1 MSSEFLEK
9 IRNILEHLL
18 ELFIF
23 ILITSIMLGSLHVH
37 AAESWSL
44 KSNYGQYD
52 IDYDYTDHNN
62 RNCHTYIHLYLNDN
76 QLFYG
81 FIMSDE
87 KLSEKPYMEYHSYR
101 LYAYSLKSNNDPYI
115 YSDSNAYPKFF
126 TDYNEDIS
134 SAFQVLDTYY
144 LYDGSDMY
152 HYGGSSNFVINDI
165 QFTHALKPDPS
176 NGEWINVNFSLPLPV
191 FDSVESMKKY
201 CLTGDTSGIINGSSI
216 DNPDFEDTA
225 YAFTGFTAN
234 NKMTA
239 SWTGTTERSYLQ
251 DQEVEEYVRV
261 NYYFADK
268 EAQDTI
274 KQADAYPDE
283 FATADKTL
291 MIDVSGLKPDDENWF
306 LRYIRITPCYR
317 QAGLGAWGDFY
328 HGSDVFVYFD
338 VNGKIESIV
347 QNSVPTDGEVIG
359 NNISLIGFRYDTS
372 FHAEFVDVWSNAVN
386 CSAFDLGGSQY
397 LSLGVKALYY
407 NGQSKDID
415 FVSLDRKNLVWD
427 KTFDSFKTF
436 NGSGIKQLFFTPYV
450 KTGVN
455 NPWNKGNSIVIDF
468 DVNGN
473 ATSSFDTGDDG
484 TVHLSDFKLTG
495 VVWNKPM
502 LAYGTITW
510 AGTTANSDMSI
521 VPDSDTL
528 VVCSYPVYDSSLN
541 ESYETYDTATIGKGS
556 IRVYIDSLIDK
567 YSNAGK
573 TWNGEMWLTPCYKK
587 GGVLYMGEPVI
598 VNCTKGT
605 VSDIEVDESTGTANQ
620 VDKTDEN
627 KSYADAILSSGNNFF
642 SIVKGLIASMQQLP
656 ELIATLFSF
665 LPGWVNALIAGSI
678 FVIFVCRIL
687 GR

>member
-9 IRNILEHLL
+9 IRNILEHLF
-18 ELFIF
+18 ELFISILI
-23 ILITSIMLGSLHVH
+23 ILITLGSLHVD

-87 KLSEKPYMEYHSYR
+87 KLSEKPYTEYHSYR

-152 HYGGSSNFVINDI
+152 YYGGSSNFVINDI

-328 HGSDVFVYFD
+328 HGEPSYVYFNQDGSIDRIDAPYIKGELSIDMERPVIVLHEAANGNPTESDFSYFEFNNAQSDYFFEMKGRWYTTNDFDLYRDKLVWKYKYSTLLKNNLSTWVSVSDNRSSVGRFQFD
-338 VNGKIESIV
+338 VLGKSSWDNLLSSYPVDDRNYIGGSYNLFNKITGYSDALETLKMLLKQPYSLFNGY
-347 QNSVPTDGEVIG
+347 EVYVRY
-359 NNISLIGFRYDTS
+359 FRYDENGGIQYSKWTHFYNNLADS
-372 FHAEFVDVWSNAVN
+372 DGSSGSRLDDLDNMYSENQSDKGLTDDELSDLENGGNSRNDLDAVPKNNYDYSSLENATMN
-386 CSAFDLGGSQY
+386 FFDLLKNFGTM
-397 LSLGVKALYY
+397 LGQFPSMVAAVFGFLP
-407 NGQSKDID
+407 
-415 FVSLDRKNLVWD
+415 LW
-427 KTFDSFKTF
+427 
-436 NGSGIKQLFFTPYV
+436 
-450 KTGVN
+450 
-455 NPWNKGNSIVIDF
+455 
-468 DVNGN
+468 
-473 ATSSFDTGDDG
+473 
-484 TVHLSDFKLTG
+484 
-495 VVWNKPM
+495 
-502 LAYGTITW
+502 
-510 AGTTANSDMSI
+510 
-521 VPDSDTL
+521 
-528 VVCSYPVYDSSLN
+528 
-541 ESYETYDTATIGKGS
+541 
-556 IRVYIDSLIDK
+556 LI
-567 YSNAGK
+567 
-573 TWNGEMWLTPCYKK
+573 
-587 GGVLYMGEPVI
+587 
-598 VNCTKGT
+598 
-605 VSDIEVDESTGTANQ
+605 
-620 VDKTDEN
+620 
-627 KSYADAILSSGNNFF
+627 
-642 SIVKGLIASMQQLP
+642 GLIA
-656 ELIATLFSF
+656 
-665 LPGWVNALIAGSI
+665 VSI
-678 FVIFVCRIL
+678 GAVIICRFI

>member
-1 MSSEFLEK
+1 MSPDFLEK
-9 IRNILEHLL
+9 IRNIIVT
-18 ELFIF
+18 LFVLFFSFLIM
-23 ILITSIMLGSLHVH
+23 LITFCSLRVH
-37 AAESWSL
+37 AEESSDL
-44 KSNYGQYD
+44 PLTMVVTTD
-52 IDYDYTDHNN
+52 IDDSYNNQYGTITYTLQNNVDLNSYDVCAWYRDGKAFGSDTDT
-62 RNCHTYIHLYLNDN
+62 RSISFIWKRKSDN
-76 QLFYG
+76 VISF
-81 FIMSDE
+81 S
-87 KLSEKPYMEYHSYR
+87 
-101 LYAYSLKSNNDPYI
+101 
-115 YSDSNAYPKFF
+115 
-126 TDYNEDIS
+126 S
-134 SAFQVLDTYY
+134 SAVKVVSVNSTGTVVPKYGVGSTLQEITKDVSRYDDGTNKGFYPYY
-144 LYDGSDMY
+144 T
-152 HYGGSSNFVINDI
+152 FVSGNYPIAKSYEAAENY
-165 QFTHALKPDPS
+165 L
-176 NGEWINVNFSLPLPV
+176 
-191 FDSVESMKKY
+191 
-201 CLTGDTSGIINGSSI
+201 LTGDTSGLVSGGSI

-239 SWTGTTERSYLQ
+239 TWTGTTERTYLQ

-291 MIDVSGLKPDDENWF
+291 TIDVSGLKPDDENWF

-436 NGSGIKQLFFTPYV
+436 NGSGIKQLFFTPYI

-502 LAYGTITW
+502 LTYGTITW

-541 ESYETYDTATIGKGS
+541 ESYETYDTVTIGKGS

-567 YSNAGK
+567 YTNAGK

>member
-1 MSSEFLEK
+1 MKRETLEK
-9 IRNILEHLL
+9 IRKIIVTLL
-18 ELFIF
+18 VLFIS
-23 ILITSIMLGSLHVH
+23 ILNTWIAFCTLPVH
-37 AAESWSL
+37 AEESF
-44 KSNYGQYD
+44 
-52 IDYDYTDHNN
+52 
-62 RNCHTYIHLYLNDN
+62 YIN
-76 QLFYG
+76 
-81 FIMSDE
+81 
-87 KLSEKPYMEYHSYR
+87 
-101 LYAYSLKSNNDPYI
+101 
-115 YSDSNAYPKFF
+115 DSNISGSVVIQNYLTFVNNSGKSETDLREWDLDIPDPGFYALAPLTDSNSIYALYKF
-126 TDYNEDIS
+126 DIS
-134 SAFQVLDTYY
+134 THVVNTVNVSYTEITDWNEEGKSILHNETKRTNRILSFDVASWGD
-144 LYDGSDMY
+144 S
-152 HYGGSSNFVINDI
+152 
-165 QFTHALKPDPS
+165 FTNS
-176 NGEWINVNFSLPLPV
+176 NGVTYSQKWVNPFPV
-191 FDSVESMKKY
+191 FESSDAMLNY
-201 CLTGDTSGIINGSSI
+201 CKTGDTSGIINGGS
-216 DNPDFEDTA
+216 DLDPHDDA
-225 YAFTGFTAN
+225 YAFTGFSMSDKKAT
-234 NKMTA
+234 
-239 SWTGTTERSYLQ
+239 WTGTSERSYLLDMDVEEWVNYTYGFATSE
-251 DQEVEEYVRV
+251 DQEVSSFIDAEAHYPTSDKKLALPWDEMEANKKEGEFIRQV
-261 NYYFADK
+261 N
-268 EAQDTI
+268 I
-274 KQADAYPDE
+274 
-283 FATADKTL
+283 
-291 MIDVSGLKPDDENWF
+291 I
-306 LRYIRITPCYR
+306 PCYGASG
-317 QAGLGAWGDFY
+317 AGFY
-328 HGSDVFVYFD
+328 FGSPVCVYFD
-338 VNGKIESIV
+338 KNGKIESIV

-415 FVSLDRKNLVWD
+415 FVSLDRKNLVWN

-436 NGSGIKQLFFTPYV
+436 NGSGIKQLFFTPYI

-510 AGTTANSDMSI
+510 TGTTANSDMSI

-541 ESYETYDTATIGKGS
+541 ESYETYDTVTIGKGS

-598 VNCTKGT
+598 VNCIKGT

-627 KSYADAILSSGNNFF
+627 KSYADAVLSSGNNFF

-656 ELIATLFSF
+656 ELIAILFSF

>member
-9 IRNILEHLL
+9 IRNVIVTLL
-18 ELFIF
+18 VLFIS
-23 ILITSIMLGSLHVH
+23 ILNTWIAFETLPVH
-37 AAESWSL
+37 AAEANSFVLNTFKGDYKYSY
-44 KSNYGQYD
+44 SNTNTASNNYRECVTGYLHFTDKKFYAFVYD
-52 IDYDYTDHNN
+52 TETNASFGMF
-62 RNCHTYIHLYLNDN
+62 R
-76 QLFYG
+76 LFYYDSGSGKVEVYQNDTKSTYNFPSG
-81 FIMSDE
+81 FKDESAYFNIYCIDQESTKAWAHYYICAFYIQSYNTDPEFSSDLMIFNSE
-87 KLSEKPYMEYHSYR
+87 SSMLS
-101 LYAYSLKSNNDPYI
+101 
-115 YSDSNAYPKFF
+115 
-126 TDYNEDIS
+126 
-134 SAFQVLDTYY
+134 
-144 LYDGSDMY
+144 
-152 HYGGSSNFVINDI
+152 
-165 QFTHALKPDPS
+165 
-176 NGEWINVNFSLPLPV
+176 
-191 FDSVESMKKY
+191 Y
-201 CLTGDTSGIINGSSI
+201 CQAGDTSGLLNGGSI
-216 DNPDFEDTA
+216 DNPDFEDSA

-239 SWTGTTERSYLQ
+239 SWTGTTDRSYLQ

-291 MIDVSGLKPDDENWF
+291 SIDVSGLKPDDENWF

-338 VNGKIESIV
+338 VNGKVESIV

-436 NGSGIKQLFFTPYV
+436 NGSGIKQLFFTPYI

-502 LAYGTITW
+502 LTYGTITW

-541 ESYETYDTATIGKGS
+541 ESYETYDTVTIGKGS

-567 YSNAGK
+567 YTNAGK

-598 VNCTKGT
+598 VNCIKGT

>member
-1 MSSEFLEK
+1 MNSEFLEK
-9 IRNILEHLL
+9 IRKIIVILLV
-18 ELFIF
+18 LFAS
-23 ILITSIMLGSLHVH
+23 ILNTWIAFCTLPVH

-87 KLSEKPYMEYHSYR
+87 KLSEKPYTEYHSYR

-126 TDYNEDIS
+126 TDYNDDIS

-152 HYGGSSNFVINDI
+152 YYGGTSNFLINDI
-165 QFTHALKPDPS
+165 HFTHALKPDPS

-317 QAGLGAWGDFY
+317 QAGLGTWGDFY
-328 HGSDVFVYFD
+328 HGEASYVYFNQDGSINRIDAPYIKGELSSDMERPVIVLHEAANGNPTESDYSYFEFNNAQSDYFFEMKGRWYTTNDFDLYRDKLVWKYKYSTLLKNNLSTWVSVSDNRSSVGRFQFD
-338 VNGKIESIV
+338 VLGKSSWDNLLSSYPVDDRNYIGGSYNLFNKITGYSDALGTLKMLLKQPYSLFNGY
-347 QNSVPTDGEVIG
+347 EVYVRY
-359 NNISLIGFRYDTS
+359 FRYDENGGIQYSKWTHFYNNLADS
-372 FHAEFVDVWSNAVN
+372 DGSSGSRLDDLDNMYSENQSDKGLTDDELSDLENGGNSRNDLDAVPKNNYDYSSLENATMN
-386 CSAFDLGGSQY
+386 FFDLLKNFGTM
-397 LSLGVKALYY
+397 LGQFPSMVAAVFGFLP
-407 NGQSKDID
+407 S
-415 FVSLDRKNLVWD
+415 W
-427 KTFDSFKTF
+427 
-436 NGSGIKQLFFTPYV
+436 
-450 KTGVN
+450 
-455 NPWNKGNSIVIDF
+455 
-468 DVNGN
+468 
-473 ATSSFDTGDDG
+473 
-484 TVHLSDFKLTG
+484 
-495 VVWNKPM
+495 
-502 LAYGTITW
+502 
-510 AGTTANSDMSI
+510 
-521 VPDSDTL
+521 
-528 VVCSYPVYDSSLN
+528 
-541 ESYETYDTATIGKGS
+541 
-556 IRVYIDSLIDK
+556 LI
-567 YSNAGK
+567 
-573 TWNGEMWLTPCYKK
+573 
-587 GGVLYMGEPVI
+587 
-598 VNCTKGT
+598 
-605 VSDIEVDESTGTANQ
+605 
-620 VDKTDEN
+620 
-627 KSYADAILSSGNNFF
+627 
-642 SIVKGLIASMQQLP
+642 GLIAV
-656 ELIATLFSF
+656 AV
-665 LPGWVNALIAGSI
+665 GA
-678 FVIFVCRIL
+678 VIVCRFI

>member
-1 MSSEFLEK
+1 MKRETLEK
-9 IRNILEHLL
+9 IRNILEYLF

-23 ILITSIMLGSLHVH
+23 ILIMLITFGSLHVH
-37 AAESWSL
+37 AEEATIKHSYYVNTQRTYSS
-44 KSNYGQYD
+44 KSDIDENKHTYDTDLQFVMFCGSKNGDQTSTYNNVYYLYAYIKDDRFPTGAIYSVNDSIFSGHIDFSYGQYHNGD
-52 IDYDYTDHNN
+52 LISSEWSTYAFVFNN
-62 RNCHTYIHLYLNDN
+62 RYNDN
-76 QLFYG
+76 G
-81 FIMSDE
+81 
-87 KLSEKPYMEYHSYR
+87 
-101 LYAYSLKSNNDPYI
+101 I
-115 YSDSNAYPKFF
+115 YETIDTNVPMFDSR
-126 TDYNEDIS
+126 D
-134 SAFQVLDTYY
+134 
-144 LYDGSDMY
+144 
-152 HYGGSSNFVINDI
+152 
-165 QFTHALKPDPS
+165 HALA
-176 NGEWINVNFSLPLPV
+176 F
-191 FDSVESMKKY
+191 
-201 CLTGDTSGIINGSSI
+201 CRTGDTTGLLNGGSI

-239 SWTGTTERSYLQ
+239 NWTGTTDRSYLQ

-291 MIDVSGLKPDDENWF
+291 TIDVSGLKPDDENWF

-317 QAGLGAWGDFY
+317 QAGLGSWGDFY

-427 KTFDSFKTF
+427 KTFDSFKSF
-436 NGSGIKQLFFTPYV
+436 NGSGIKQLFFTPYI

-541 ESYETYDTATIGKGS
+541 ESYETYDTVTIGKGS

-567 YSNAGK
+567 YTNAGK

>member
-9 IRNILEHLL
+9 IRNILEHLF

-23 ILITSIMLGSLHVH
+23 ILIILITLGSLHVH

-87 KLSEKPYMEYHSYR
+87 KLSEKPYTEYHSYR

-152 HYGGSSNFVINDI
+152 YYGGSSNFVINDI

-239 SWTGTTERSYLQ
+239 SWTGTTERSYLL

-328 HGSDVFVYFD
+328 HGEPSYVYFNQDGSIDRIDAPYIKGELSIDMERPVIVLHEAANGNPTESDFSYFEFNNAQSDYFFEMKGRWYTTNDFDLYRDKLVWKYKYSTLLKNNLSTWVSISDNRSSVGRFQFD
-338 VNGKIESIV
+338 VLGKSSWDNLLSSYPVDDRNYIGGSYNLFNKITGYSDALETLKMLLKQPYSLFNGY
-347 QNSVPTDGEVIG
+347 EVYVRY
-359 NNISLIGFRYDTS
+359 FRYDENGGIQYSKWTHFYNNLADS
-372 FHAEFVDVWSNAVN
+372 DGSSGSRLDDLDNMYSENQSDKGLTDDELSDLENGGNSRNDLDAVPKNNYDYSSLENATMN
-386 CSAFDLGGSQY
+386 FFDLLKNFGTM
-397 LSLGVKALYY
+397 LGQFPSMVAAVFGFL
-407 NGQSKDID
+407 
-415 FVSLDRKNLVWD
+415 
-427 KTFDSFKTF
+427 
-436 NGSGIKQLFFTPYV
+436 P
-450 KTGVN
+450 
-455 NPWNKGNSIVIDF
+455 PW
-468 DVNGN
+468 
-473 ATSSFDTGDDG
+473 
-484 TVHLSDFKLTG
+484 
-495 VVWNKPM
+495 
-502 LAYGTITW
+502 
-510 AGTTANSDMSI
+510 
-521 VPDSDTL
+521 
-528 VVCSYPVYDSSLN
+528 
-541 ESYETYDTATIGKGS
+541 
-556 IRVYIDSLIDK
+556 LI
-567 YSNAGK
+567 
-573 TWNGEMWLTPCYKK
+573 
-587 GGVLYMGEPVI
+587 
-598 VNCTKGT
+598 
-605 VSDIEVDESTGTANQ
+605 
-620 VDKTDEN
+620 
-627 KSYADAILSSGNNFF
+627 
-642 SIVKGLIASMQQLP
+642 GLIAVA
-656 ELIATLFSF
+656 IGA
-665 LPGWVNALIAGSI
+665 
-678 FVIFVCRIL
+678 VIFCRFI

>member
-1 MSSEFLEK
+1 MKTETLEK
-9 IRNILEHLL
+9 IRNILEHLF

-23 ILITSIMLGSLHVH
+23 ILIMLITFGSLHVH
-37 AAESWSL
+37 AEEANSFVL
-44 KSNYGQYD
+44 KTFTG
-52 IDYDYTDHNN
+52 DYTYSYSNTNTSSNN
-62 RNCHTYIHLYLNDN
+62 YRECFTGYLHLTDKNFYAFVYDTETNPFGMFR
-76 QLFYG
+76 LFYFDPGSGKVKVYASTKKSTYNFPAG
-81 FIMSDE
+81 FIGDS
-87 KLSEKPYMEYHSYR
+87 
-101 LYAYSLKSNNDPYI
+101 AYFDIHYI
-115 YSDSNAYPKFF
+115 DQETNKGWS
-126 TDYNEDIS
+126 T
-134 SAFQVLDTYY
+134 
-144 LYDGSDMY
+144 
-152 HYGGSSNFVINDI
+152 NDI
-165 QFTHALKPDPS
+165 CAFYVHPINTDP
-176 NGEWINVNFSLPLPV
+176 EFSSDLMI
-191 FDSVESMKKY
+191 FNSESSMLSY
-201 CLTGDTSGIINGSSI
+201 CQAGDTSGLLNGGSI

-225 YAFTGFTAN
+225 YSFTGFTAN

-291 MIDVSGLKPDDENWF
+291 TIDVSGLKPDDENWF

-328 HGSDVFVYFD
+328 HGSDVYVYFD
-338 VNGKIESIV
+338 VNGKVESIV

-436 NGSGIKQLFFTPYV
+436 NGSGIKQLFFTPYI

-510 AGTTANSDMSI
+510 TGTTANSDMSI

-541 ESYETYDTATIGKGS
+541 ESYETYDTVTIGKGS

-567 YSNAGK
+567 YTNAGK

-598 VNCTKGT
+598 VNCIKGT

>member
-1 MSSEFLEK
+1 MEK
-9 IRNILEHLL
+9 ESNFDLVSGFIQWCLTVAITVLL
-18 ELFIF
+18 VLD
-23 ILITSIMLGSLHVH
+23 GSLPVH
-37 AAESWSL
+37 AAESTASNKKIVQDHFFKYDGESL
-44 KSNYGQYD
+44 YFKYIVNDDRLDIHTEWEKTDFSSSN
-52 IDYDYTDHNN
+52 
-62 RNCHTYIHLYLNDN
+62 
-76 QLFYG
+76 
-81 FIMSDE
+81 
-87 KLSEKPYMEYHSYR
+87 K
-101 LYAYSLKSNNDPYI
+101 YAILI
-115 YSDSNAYPKFF
+115 YSN
-126 TDYNEDIS
+126 TDGD
-134 SAFQVLDTYY
+134 
-144 LYDGSDMY
+144 LYINGLEYTGSDSVY
-152 HYGGSSNFVINDI
+152 SFVIPYGSSTSTPMLAYWYMTSDDSPKYWIYNNFVTN
-165 QFTHALKPDPS
+165 
-176 NGEWINVNFSLPLPV
+176 LPV
-191 FDSVESMKKY
+191 LYMDKY
-201 CLTGDTSGIINGSSI
+201 DQAVLLDYFKNGNDDLVVSPGGGGSI

-239 SWTGTTERSYLQ
+239 TWTGTTERTYLQ

-291 MIDVSGLKPDDENWF
+291 TIDVSGLKPDDENWF

-328 HGSDVFVYFD
+328 HGSDVYVYFD
-338 VNGKIESIV
+338 VNGKVESIV

-436 NGSGIKQLFFTPYV
+436 NGSGIKQLFFTPYI
-450 KTGVN
+450 KTGIN

-510 AGTTANSDMSI
+510 TGTTANSDMSI

-541 ESYETYDTATIGKGS
+541 ESYETYDTVTIGKGS

-567 YSNAGK
+567 YTNAGK

-598 VNCTKGT
+598 VNCIKGT

-620 VDKTDEN
+620 IDKTDEN
-627 KSYADAILSSGNNFF
+627 KSYADAVLSSGNNFF

>member
-1 MSSEFLEK
+1 MKRETLEK

-18 ELFIF
+18 ELFIS
-23 ILITSIMLGSLHVH
+23 ILIMLISFGSLHVH
-37 AAESWSL
+37 AATVTPKGSLILESSSGDYLSTAYTSYVRVYSEDSPPVKFASFVRYGEIDKGDSASL
-44 KSNYGQYD
+44 DFIMFTTD
-52 IDYDYTDHNN
+52 IDASFTFYSGSETQYTDTS
-62 RNCHTYIHLYLNDN
+62 RSPYL
-76 QLFYG
+76 
-81 FIMSDE
+81 
-87 KLSEKPYMEYHSYR
+87 SY
-101 LYAYSLKSNNDPYI
+101 S
-115 YSDSNAYPKFF
+115 KF
-126 TDYNEDIS
+126 S
-134 SAFQVLDTYY
+134 S
-144 LYDGSDMY
+144 SDMFLY
-152 HYGGSSNFVINDI
+152 TLSDGTKVRAISGGLGRKCYTITPCVPMYNGAPGYESLTSNDLI
-165 QFTHALKPDPS
+165 QAFLEHLL
-176 NGEWINVNFSLPLPV
+176 I
-191 FDSVESMKKY
+191 
-201 CLTGDTSGIINGSSI
+201 TGDLVPNNGGSI
-216 DNPDFEDTA
+216 DNPDFQDTT

-239 SWTGTTERSYLQ
+239 TWTGTTERSYLK

-291 MIDVSGLKPDDENWF
+291 TIDVSGLKPDDENWF

-317 QAGLGAWGDFY
+317 QAGLGAWGDFF
-328 HGSDVFVYFD
+328 HGSDVYVYFD
-338 VNGKIESIV
+338 VNGKVESIV

-436 NGSGIKQLFFTPYV
+436 NGSGIKQLFFTPYI

-510 AGTTANSDMSI
+510 TGTTANSDMSI

-541 ESYETYDTATIGKGS
+541 ESYETYDTVTIGKGS

-598 VNCTKGT
+598 VNCIKGT

>member
-1 MSSEFLEK
+1 MNSEFLEK
-9 IRNILEHLL
+9 ICNILEHLF

-23 ILITSIMLGSLHVH
+23 ILIILITLGSLHVH
-37 AAESWSL
+37 AAESFDLS
-44 KSNYGQYD
+44 SNAGNQTVAYEYYEDGLFRQTNYSIPFTD
-52 IDYDYTDHNN
+52 TNYFYAIAYTGKINSN
-62 RNCHTYIHLYLNDN
+62 GWN
-76 QLFYG
+76 QIG
-81 FIMSDE
+81 
-87 KLSEKPYMEYHSYR
+87 
-101 LYAYSLKSNNDPYI
+101 LYAYTLGSKNIPFRFYFSSNVI
-115 YSDSNAYPKFF
+115 
-126 TDYNEDIS
+126 TG
-134 SAFQVLDTYY
+134 LDHREQK
-144 LYDGSDMY
+144 DGSFVDSE
-152 HYGGSSNFVINDI
+152 GSTNTIEMWYVPEDYTSAHVKGFKY
-165 QFTHALKPDPS
+165 T
-176 NGEWINVNFSLPLPV
+176 FSIPF
-191 FDSVESMKKY
+191 FDSVDSMYNY
-201 CLTGDTSGIINGSSI
+201 CINGDTSGLINGGSVE
-216 DNPDFEDTA
+216 NPDFEDTA

-239 SWTGTTERSYLQ
+239 TWTGTTERSYLK

-291 MIDVSGLKPDDENWF
+291 TIDVSGLKPDNENWF

-598 VNCTKGT
+598 VNCIKGT

>member
-1 MSSEFLEK
+1 MKTESFEK
-9 IRNILEHLL
+9 IRSIIEILFVF
-18 ELFIF
+18 FIS
-23 ILITSIMLGSLHVH
+23 ILIMCTAIVALPVH
-37 AAESWSL
+37 AEEQQTYTYYL
-44 KSNYGQYD
+44 K
-52 IDYDYTDHNN
+52 
-62 RNCHTYIHLYLNDN
+62 
-76 QLFYG
+76 
-81 FIMSDE
+81 
-87 KLSEKPYMEYHSYR
+87 
-101 LYAYSLKSNNDPYI
+101 
-115 YSDSNAYPKFF
+115 
-126 TDYNEDIS
+126 YNEDFTDSWPSRIS
-134 SAFQVLDTYY
+134 YDFKNIKSDVYELALIKTGKSKTIVSAFTGESLVQDEY
-144 LYDGSDMY
+144 LKVYLTDDFNSPTTGFSC
-152 HYGGSSNFVINDI
+152 
-165 QFTHALKPDPS
+165 
-176 NGEWINVNFSLPLPV
+176 NGEVLYYRNSKLEKTDNKTFSRV
-191 FDSVESMKKY
+191 GFDSVLHNPAGNYWSDVETDMKIFNSLESARLY
-201 CLTGDTSGIINGSSI
+201 VETGDTSGIINGGSI

-239 SWTGTTERSYLQ
+239 TWTGTTERSYLK

-268 EAQDTI
+268 DNPDTI

-291 MIDVSGLKPDDENWF
+291 TIDVSGLKPDDENWF

-328 HGSDVFVYFD
+328 HGSDVYVYFD
-338 VNGKIESIV
+338 VNGKVESIV

-436 NGSGIKQLFFTPYV
+436 NGSGIKQLFFTPYI

-510 AGTTANSDMSI
+510 TGTTANSDMSI

-541 ESYETYDTATIGKGS
+541 ESYETYDTVTIGKGS

-567 YSNAGK
+567 YTNAGK

-665 LPGWVNALIAGSI
+665 LPGWVNTLIAGSI